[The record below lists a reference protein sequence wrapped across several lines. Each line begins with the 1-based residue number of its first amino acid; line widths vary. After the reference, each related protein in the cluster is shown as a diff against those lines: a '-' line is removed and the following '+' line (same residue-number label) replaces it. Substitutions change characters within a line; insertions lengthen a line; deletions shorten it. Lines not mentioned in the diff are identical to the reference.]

1 MSQTASKTSLAQE
14 AIAYYDELLR
24 QAGLTKADYD
34 KLQQEIIEAK
44 VAFGG
49 RSSCPY
55 LRPQF
60 VTAEQWAHVQRVS
73 KLVNQAMAKAGEALT
88 ADEDLYS
95 ILCLTDGEKQLI
107 EPDPGYDWLTPTCR
121 YDSFLTD
128 TSYAY
133 VELNGECPAG
143 PAFTTTLANLW
154 LEQPVMKQFMEKYEV
169 TSFDVRKPLLDM
181 LLKVYATWR
190 GRGRTDRRE
199 NPRIA
204 IVDYNGLPTA
214 DEFELCRD
222 YFKANG
228 FEAVVAD
235 PRELTYENGRIF
247 APGGFE
253 IDLIY
258 RRVLTN
264 EFLERFS
271 EVQAF
276 WNAYKDGNVCVVNP
290 FRSKLLHKKSIFAVI
305 TDERVLPRFSEE
317 EREAVKTTVPWTRL
331 VRDGKTQTFDGTTID
346 LVPWILEN
354 QQNLVMKPNDEYGGK
369 GIFIGWAVS
378 AEEWKKAVEAAQTE
392 PYVVQCRVNAPRVDF
407 PVWGPEG
414 LTWEPQTID
423 LDPYM
428 FFGEAHGF
436 LTRLSTTD
444 LCNVTAG
451 GGIVPTFVV
460 NTK

>member
-1 MSQTASKTSLAQE
+1 MTQTADKTSLVAE
-14 AIAYYDELLR
+14 AIAHYDALLNAA
-24 QAGLTKADYD
+24 QWTTQDYD
-34 KLQQEIIEAK
+34 QLQRQIIDAK
-44 VAFGG
+44 VTFGG

-60 VTAEQWAHVQRVS
+60 VSADQWAHVKHVS

-88 ADEDLYS
+88 ADADLYS
-95 ILCLTDGEKQLI
+95 ILCLTEGEKQLI
-107 EPDPGYDWLTPTCR
+107 EPDPGYPWLTPTCR
-121 YDSFLTD
+121 YDSFLTEN
-128 TSYAY
+128 SYQY

-143 PAFTTTLANLW
+143 PAFTTVLANLW
-154 LEQPVMKQFMEKYEV
+154 LELPIMKQFMEKYQVE
-169 TSFDVRKPLLDM
+169 TFDVRVPLLEM
-181 LLKVYATWR
+181 LVKIYETWR
-190 GRGRTDRRE
+190 GNGHGDRRAK
-199 NPRIA
+199 PQIA
-204 IVDYNGLPTA
+204 IVDYKEVPTYG
-214 DEFELCRD
+214 EFELCRD
-222 YFKANG
+222 FFKARG
-228 FEAVVAD
+228 YETVVAD
-235 PRELTYENGRIF
+235 PRELTYENGKLL

-253 IDLIY
+253 IDLLY

-264 EFLERFS
+264 EFLEKFD
-271 EVQAF
+271 ELQAF

-305 TDERVLPRFSEE
+305 TDERVLPAFSEE
-317 EREAVKTTVPWTRL
+317 ERQAVKQTVPWTRL
-331 VRDGKTQTFDGTTID
+331 VRHGKTQTFEGTTID

-369 GIFIGWAVS
+369 GIFIGWAMS
-378 AEEWKKAVEAAQTE
+378 ADEWKQAVEAALAE
-392 PYVVQCRVNAPRVDF
+392 PYVVQCRVTAPRVDF

-414 LTWEPQTID
+414 LAYEPQTID

-460 NTK
+460 SRK